1 MYIGIVITKGGT
13 EKPVTSRSVFK
24 FKDMK
29 KLALESMEGVRELTK
44 EEAVQITGGD
54 GVPNFWYDFGYVVGT
69 AIKGLIVFGEE
80 GGRNAGL
87 CVK

>member
-1 MYIGIVITKGGT
+1 
-13 EKPVTSRSVFK
+13 
-24 FKDMK
+24 MK
-29 KLALESMEGVRELTK
+29 KLDLATLEGVSELTK
-44 EEAVQITGGD
+44 EEGVKITGGE
-54 GVPNFWYDFGYVVGT
+54 GPRNFWYDFGYVVGT